1 MNTYIYIYI
10 IIYAGVRTES
20 ASITL
25 TLIESFDVLAQTFN
39 VEGNFINTNNISAGL
54 KWERLPSVLD
64 SEHTVRLQAHLQ
76 V

>member
-1 MNTYIYIYI
+1 M
-10 IIYAGVRTES
+10 ES

-54 KWERLPSVLD
+54 NWESLPAVLD